1 MTGESLGADVG
12 MIPVAEMDRGPIA
25 DIVHVTV
32 LGIKIGIIRCG
43 PIKLC
48 ATHNERTIAHDP
60 VELDLC

>member
-1 MTGESLGADVG
+1 MTGKSLGADVG
-12 MIPVAEMDRGPIA
+12 MIPVGKVYGGPIT

-48 ATHNERTIAHDP
+48 ATHN
-60 VELDLC
+60 

>member
-1 MTGESLGADVG
+1 MTGKSLGADVG
-12 MIPVAEMDRGPIA
+12 MIPVGKVYGGPIT

-48 ATHNERTIAHDP
+48 ATHNEGTIAHDP